1 MPLYEYQC
9 TKCNKVTEAI
19 QKFSDA
25 PLKVCPE
32 VGCKGELKKLL
43 SSTSF
48 ALKGSG
54 WYTTDY
60 KRKSS
65 SAESST
71 AAAPPTTPAAT
82 PAATPATPTAAPK
95 KPSSSE

>member
-9 TKCNKVTEAI
+9 TKCKKVIEAI
-19 QKFSDA
+19 QKFSDE
-25 PLKVCPE
+25 PLTQCDDPK
-32 VGCKGELKKLL
+32 CKGPLTKLL

-60 KRKSS
+60 KRSGSGSGSKS
-65 SAESST
+65 E
-71 AAAPPTTPAAT
+71 
-82 PAATPATPTAAPK
+82 
-95 KPSSSE
+95 